1 MWWGTCS
8 AAHSSADSG
17 AHPAAQ
23 QLARR
28 DGLRQGYRA
37 PLPGTRGRSVGGAG
51 PWYPAAGSV
60 LPPPPPDAQ
69 GWAPFPAA
77 GSVLPPPPPAA
88 QGWALVPSGRLRPSS
103 PRRPLLRGGPHFQR
117 NPPGT
122 PGTLAGQDSR
132 GVLCGVRH
140 DCREKPVSVDTARM
154 PGEIL
159 GLFLGELSVPRVG
172 RGERH
177 STLGQVPSSARL
189 RGSWA
194 GGRWPVRT
202 SFFHVWGGGISGG
215 GRSSEIS
222 VEVTECLGVGE
233 KVCEKPGQSQ

>member
-28 DGLRQGYRA
+28 DGLRQGYCA
-37 PLPGTRGRSVGGAG
+37 PLPGTRGRIVGGPG
-51 PWYPAAGSV
+51 PGT
-60 LPPPPPDAQ
+60 Q
-69 GWAPFPAA
+69 RQAPSF
-77 GSVLPPPPPAA
+77 L
-88 QGWALVPSGRLRPSS
+88 
-103 PRRPLLRGGPHFQR
+103 PRRPPLRGGPHFQR

-140 DCREKPVSVDTARM
+140 DCREKPVSVDTART

-177 STLGQVPSSARL
+177 STLGQVPSSACL
-189 RGSWA
+189 RGTWA

-202 SFFHVWGGGISGG
+202 SFFRVWGGGISGG

>member
-1 MWWGTCS
+1 MGNLLCR
-8 AAHSSADSG
+8 
-17 AHPAAQ
+17 P
-23 QLARR
+23 L
-28 DGLRQGYRA
+28 LCRQWC
-37 PLPGTRGRSVGGAG
+37 PSCC
-51 PWYPAAGSV
+51 PAAGSE
-60 LPPPPPDAQ
+60 
-69 GWAPFPAA
+69 G
-77 GSVLPPPPPAA
+77 PPAP
-88 QGWALVPSGRLRPSS
+88 GLLCTPSRDPGEERGGGRALVPSGRLCPSSPAARRSGVGPGTQRQAPPSS
-103 PRRPLLRGGPHFQR
+103 PRRPPLRGGPHFQR

-140 DCREKPVSVDTARM
+140 DCREKPVSVDTART

-172 RGERH
+172 RGECP